1 VEGMEGDVVDDCI
14 VGCVDCSCGDFWTC
28 FLKAVEVP
36 KTSIKDL
43 LEEVPMTDGGVVG
56 CSDEMALF
64 MRIPRETVAI
74 LLATERRRLYPS
86 RVCPL
91 RRISGLQSLLAGE
104 FGCFVR
110 SNTRTS
116 PLTDMVAMMSGFWG

>member
-1 VEGMEGDVVDDCI
+1 MEGMEGDVVDDCI

-43 LEEVPMTDGGVVG
+43 FDEVPMTDGGVVG
-56 CSDEMALF
+56 CSDKMTLF
-64 MRIPRETVAI
+64 MRIPREAVAI
-74 LLATERRRLYPS
+74 LLAIERRRVYPS

-116 PLTDMVAMMSGFWG
+116 PLTDMVAMMSGF